1 MYLANLQS
9 RVDGWTSGRFG
20 VGLVE
25 ESKLGRKMPTDL
37 ETNELDK
44 KLVES

>member
-1 MYLANLQS
+1 MFLVNLQS
-9 RVDGWTSGRFG
+9 RVDGWTCGRFG
-20 VGLVE
+20 TGLVE
-25 ESKLGRKMPTDL
+25 ETKLGRKMPTNL